1 MDRVSCFLYS
11 THYNF
16 TRNLSYRE
24 AVCLFILAVLVWVLR
39 KRVPWLAVAYSVFL
53 IAYITLI
60 RRTSEATGILLLQPR
75 SWMNPGE
82 LASAL
87 LNMLLYLPLGVT
99 GMRFWRTVRWR
110 QREEQQTGGDR
121 RCFRCAV
128 WGLLLSGGAT
138 FSLLCEAIQYRTGRG
153 WADIN
158 DVIANVLGMV
168 LGMILGSIHVRQ
180 ITRYEPK

>member
-11 THYNF
+11 IHYNF
-16 TRNLSYRE
+16 TRNLSCRE
-24 AVCLFILAVLVWVLR
+24 AVCLFILAVLVWILR
-39 KRVPWLAVAYSVFL
+39 KRGSWLAVAYSVFL

-60 RRTSEATGILLLQPR
+60 RRAPEATGILLLQLR
-75 SWMNPGE
+75 SWRNPGE

-87 LNMLLYLPLGVT
+87 LNMLLYLPLGVS
-99 GMRFWRTVRWR
+99 GMRFWWTVRWW
-110 QREEQQTGGDR
+110 QREVQQTGEDR
-121 RCFRCAV
+121 RCFRCAGWV
-128 WGLLLSGGAT
+128 LLLSGGT
-138 FSLLCEAIQYRTGRG
+138 VFSLLCEVIQYRTGRG

-180 ITRYEPK
+180 ITRFEPE